1 MPSSPSPRL
10 KWHCAFSLLLSAFT
24 CHVCCVLLVV
34 PYSFPPTLSLLLQ
47 PKSSG
52 GSGKSWDATLTELAT
67 DIASRLPDVFD
78 IEKVEVW
85 YPVRFEESMNTVLT
99 QELMRFNG
107 LLSVV
112 KKSLVDVV
120 KAIKGEVVMSQQL
133 EEMGNSMVKGWV
145 PGMWSAVSYPSL
157 KPLGSWVNDLLARLR
172 VSVHVLRDC
181 VLRGCVRCMLLVLH

>member
-1 MPSSPSPRL
+1 MNRITDDVAWLEAWPSHAWLDGFSPSLCVR
-10 KWHCAFSLLLSAFT
+10 
-24 CHVCCVLLVV
+24 VCV
-34 PYSFPPTLSLLLQ
+34 YAQ

-52 GSGKSWDATLTELAT
+52 GGGKSWDETLTELAT
-67 DIASRLPDVFD
+67 DIASRLPDLFD

-85 YPVRFEESMNTVLT
+85 FPVRFEESMNTVLT

-112 KKSLVDVV
+112 KKSLQDVV

-145 PGMWSAVSYPSL
+145 PAMWGAVSYPSL

-172 VSVHVLRDC
+172 VSACAVADCLSTC
-181 VLRGCVRCMLLVLH
+181 VLWLSSVDEGME

>member
-1 MPSSPSPRL
+1 MAFLNEYTGELHL
-10 KWHCAFSLLLSAFT
+10 KILFVGAKGA
-24 CHVCCVLLVV
+24 
-34 PYSFPPTLSLLLQ
+34 
-47 PKSSG
+47 
-52 GSGKSWDATLTELAT
+52 GKSTNLQSVYKQTST

-181 VLRGCVRCMLLVLH
+181 VLGVLGVLLVLH

>member
-1 MPSSPSPRL
+1 MHRP
-10 KWHCAFSLLLSAFT
+10 CE
-24 CHVCCVLLVV
+24 
-34 PYSFPPTLSLLLQ
+34 Q

-67 DIASRLPDVFD
+67 DISSRLPELFD

-85 YPVRFEESMNTVLT
+85 FPVRFEESMNTVLT

-145 PGMWSAVSYPSL
+145 PAMWSAVSYPSL

-172 VSVHVLRDC
+172 VGVA
-181 VLRGCVRCMLLVLH
+181 RGPCNPCDPAPPPPRSPRAHTTPTRACLLAVATAAHLVWAAPQGSAAHCAGC